1 MAQTNLIQIVEYEIP
16 VHTTCLLISMLPPIF
31 KSKDTNTLAISVY
44 HIQANQLELYT
55 ISTSSMICLQT
66 EWIYFC
72 SLLNVVCKTLVQHG
86 LTNEKCASKGQSAR
100 VVVWLWTM
108 VICTTSFKDMG
119 KCIII
124 LLIRLPLGLTKSC
137 ANETTV
143 DQITYLTNCMY
154 MYYQQ
159 KNIITL
165 LCIAKLMVETLSN
178 YSMNI
183 WDLFGWNILT

>member
-1 MAQTNLIQIVEYEIP
+1 
-16 VHTTCLLISMLPPIF
+16 
-31 KSKDTNTLAISVY
+31 
-44 HIQANQLELYT
+44 
-55 ISTSSMICLQT
+55 
-66 EWIYFC
+66 
-72 SLLNVVCKTLVQHG
+72 
-86 LTNEKCASKGQSAR
+86 
-100 VVVWLWTM
+100 
-108 VICTTSFKDMG
+108 MG

-165 LCIAKLMVETLSN
+165 LCIANLMVETLSN

-183 WDLFGWNILT
+183 